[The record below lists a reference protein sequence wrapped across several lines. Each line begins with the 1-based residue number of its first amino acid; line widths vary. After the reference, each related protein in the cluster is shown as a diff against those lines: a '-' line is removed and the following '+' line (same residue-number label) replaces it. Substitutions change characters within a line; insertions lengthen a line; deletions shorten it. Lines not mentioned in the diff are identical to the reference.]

1 MKSKSTIIKER
12 DNNWVVVDAADQS
25 LGRLAAAVAMRLMGK
40 HKPSYTPN
48 VDTGDHVVVTNAS
61 KVTVSGN
68 NSESRVYSHYTGFPG
83 GLKVKSYREMMEKS
97 PEAVV
102 ELAVKRMLP
111 KGPMGK
117 RMFRKLHVFAAAEH
131 THQAQQPVSV
141 KI

>member
-1 MKSKSTIIKER
+1 MKSKTTIIKER

-25 LGRLAAAVAMRLMGK
+25 LGRLAAAVAIRLMGK
-40 HKPSYTPN
+40 HRACYTPT

-61 KVTVSGN
+61 KVTVGGN
-68 NSESRVYSHYTGFPG
+68 NAELRTYSHYTGFPG
-83 GLKVKSYREMMEKS
+83 GLKVKSYREMMEKNPS
-97 PEAVV
+97 AVI
-102 ELAVKRMLP
+102 EQAVKRMLP

>member
-1 MKSKSTIIKER
+1 MKSKTTINKE
-12 DNNWVVVDAADQS
+12 NENSWVVLDAANQS

-40 HKPSYTPN
+40 HKPNYTPN
-48 VDTGDHVVVTNAS
+48 VDTGDHVVVTNAA

-68 NSESRVYSHYTGFPG
+68 NSETKTYSHYTGFPG
-83 GLKVKSYREMMEKS
+83 GLKVKSYREMMDKS

-117 RMFRKLHVFAAAEH
+117 RMFRKLHVFAAAEQ
-131 THQAQQPVSV
+131 THQAHQPQSV

>member
-68 NSESRVYSHYTGFPG
+68 NAESRTYSHYTGFPG
-83 GLKVKSYREMMEKS
+83 GLKVKSYREMMEKNPS
-97 PEAVV
+97 AVI
-102 ELAVKRMLP
+102 EQAVKRMLP